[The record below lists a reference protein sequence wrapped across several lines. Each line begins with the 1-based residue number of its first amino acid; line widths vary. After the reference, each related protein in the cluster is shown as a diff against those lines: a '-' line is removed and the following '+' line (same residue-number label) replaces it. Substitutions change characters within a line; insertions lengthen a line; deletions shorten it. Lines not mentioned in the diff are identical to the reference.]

1 MIFFFKKKEIVLD
14 CFCSD
19 EYLLRTQPVEKS
31 TKFYPEWWKK
41 LDNNV
46 NGGKWPSSTMKRCLG
61 FTDYFTNSF
70 TIPLWSDLAIK
81 IDENRLFEWQFSDQK
96 STADVHPPE
105 QRGEYL
111 PESSYGHM
119 KIHSPWAFKTKEDI
133 MFSWSSPIWNF
144 DLPDSIIIPPAI
156 IKFYIQHQS
165 HVNLFVNLKE
175 QKNLLI
181 PFGQPMAQLL
191 PMTER
196 KVKLV
201 RHLVDEKEIKRITSI
216 QTPVTFINKYRSINN
231 YLEKFSDCPYHKE
244 I

>member
-14 CFCSD
+14 CFCAD
-19 EYLLRTQPVEKS
+19 EYLLRTQPVERS
-31 TKFYPEWWKK
+31 TRFYPEWWRK
-41 LDNNV
+41 LDSNIKE
-46 NGGKWPSSTMKRCLG
+46 GKWPGSTIKRCVG

-81 IDENRLFEWQFSDQK
+81 IDENRLFEWQFSDKK
-96 STADVHPPE
+96 SKADVHPPE

-119 KIHSPWAFKTKEDI
+119 KLISPWVFKTKEDI
-133 MFSWSSPIWNF
+133 KFAWSSPIWNF
-144 DLPDSIIIPPAI
+144 DMPDSIIIPPAVLS
-156 IKFYIQHQS
+156 FNIQHQS
-165 HVNLFVNLKE
+165 NVNLFVNLRD

-201 RHLVDEKEIKRITSI
+201 RHLVDEKEIERIANI
-216 QTPVTFINKYRSINN
+216 QSSVSFINKYRSIKNN
-231 YLEKFSDCPYHKE
+231 LERFSDCPYHKE
-244 I
+244 V